1 MTIYRLTP
9 LNKRLTKNPK
19 NLLNSI
25 TYRKFKI
32 KIVSIFSEIVKLLKR
47 AVFLKV
53 GVEIHSE
60 NLAGYRWKIGHLTD
74 GNPK

>member
-1 MTIYRLTP
+1 MTIYRLAP
-9 LNKRLTKNPK
+9 LNKRLTKNQK

-25 TYRKFKI
+25 TYSKFKI

-53 GVEIHSE
+53 GVEIHSG
-60 NLAGYRWKIGHLTD
+60 NRGGYRWKIGHLTD